1 MNLNTALFINV
12 NIRNEKK
19 FCIRRGDGDNFK
31 ALYRFSRENV
41 EWLSDHFLNDRE
53 DTRGGGLSNV
63 LKMKIFLRYLGD
75 PGFQVGVGE
84 DVGVHQ
90 TTVCKTIWHVCQKI
104 IEKSNEW
111 IKFPSTENEFR
122 EAKRSW
128 SRKGKSNA
136 IGAIDCTHV
145 KIERPH
151 RHPDEFINRKGLASF
166 NVQATCDANDVITS
180 IDCSWPG
187 SVHDSRIWKNSDV
200 YRTMFENTSGALLL
214 GDEGYA
220 IAPWIMTPYR
230 NPDTVVRVNY
240 NKIFCRERVV
250 IERVFG
256 QVKRRFPFL
265 QNTVRMITHRVPSMV
280 LACFILHNVAKY
292 LQDEDFDYDEDDA
305 GDANNVGAN
314 EIGDIRIRGRNRRD
328 AIAVLLS
335 RSSHVAVDE

>member
-1 MNLNTALFINV
+1 
-12 NIRNEKK
+12 
-19 FCIRRGDGDNFK
+19 
-31 ALYRFSRENV
+31 
-41 EWLSDHFLNDRE
+41 
-53 DTRGGGLSNV
+53 
-63 LKMKIFLRYLGD
+63 MKIFLRYVGD

-84 DVGVHQ
+84 DIGVHQ
-90 TTVCKTIWHVCQKI
+90 STVCKTIWRVCQQI
-104 IEKSNEW
+104 ICKSNEW
-111 IKFPSTENEFR
+111 IRFPSTEAEFR

-128 SRKGKSNA
+128 SRKGKIPNA
-136 IGAIDCTHV
+136 VGAIDCTHI

-166 NVQATCDANDVITS
+166 NVQATCDANDIITS

-200 YRTMFENTSGALLL
+200 YRIMSENTSGALLL

-230 NPDTVVRVNY
+230 NPDSAIRENY

-265 QNTVRMITHRVPSMV
+265 QNTVRMATYRVPSMI
-280 LACFILHNVAKY
+280 LACFVLHNVAKY
-292 LQDEDFDYDEDDA
+292 LQDEDFDDVEDNDEVNDIVSDGI
-305 GDANNVGAN
+305 GDARV
-314 EIGDIRIRGRNRRD
+314 RGQNRRE
-328 AIAVLLS
+328 AIAVFLS
-335 RSSHVAVDE
+335 GSTSIAADE